1 MSYTI
6 LELPHKMQLNQY
18 LLNGVTLKVKN
29 ARCIDGEFVNE
40 HQCRKQGGGK
50 APKYQYLDGC
60 TFSSQ
65 NGKVYAVTKKGN
77 KKVFY
82 VYILVQTKN
91 GKKQV
96 RACKWSD
103 PNNALSLEPIATYQK
118 KLGITDLY
126 DTFDFVSKKKY
137 TKGKTHHDE
146 GIGYISPP
154 QLETKYELAKA
165 IDNHNYNQIIDL
177 LVLDTGFLYRR
188 KQKH

>member
-77 KKVFY
+77 KKVWRRPRK
-82 VYILVQTKN
+82 KN
-91 GKKQV
+91 FQMRYFDTLKQ
-96 RACKWSD
+96 RIC
-103 PNNALSLEPIATYQK
+103 NNL
-118 KLGITDLY
+118 
-126 DTFDFVSKKKY
+126 FHF
-137 TKGKTHHDE
+137 
-146 GIGYISPP
+146 
-154 QLETKYELAKA
+154 
-165 IDNHNYNQIIDL
+165 
-177 LVLDTGFLYRR
+177 
-188 KQKH
+188 